1 MARRKILKYH
11 FSNEDNVVQ
20 PFVDMDLGVLPQVV
34 AWIGRED
41 TEHSLLYRL
50 VKDMPSLFDDCG
62 VAVNNGG
69 TKRKIGC

>member
-11 FSNEDNVVQ
+11 FSTEDNVIQ
-20 PFVDMDLGVLPQVV
+20 PFVDMDLEVLPQVV

-41 TEHSLLYRL
+41 QDHSLLYRL
-50 VKDMPSLFDDCG
+50 VKDMPSLFDCS
-62 VAVNNGG
+62 AVVKAGG

>member
-11 FSNEDNVVQ
+11 FSTEDNVIQ

-41 TEHSLLYRL
+41 TDHSLLYRL
-50 VKDMPSLFDDCG
+50 VKDMPSLFDCG
-62 VAVNNGG
+62 VAVNGG

>member
-20 PFVDMDLGVLPQVV
+20 PFVDMDLEVLPQVV

-41 TEHSLLYRL
+41 QDHSLLYRL
-50 VKDMPSLFDDCG
+50 VKDMPSLFDCS
-62 VAVNNGG
+62 AVVKAGG